1 MRTEEDI
8 RQLIT
13 HFETKINEW
22 EEWIKGGDLSS
33 TGIQYT
39 QEAIED
45 SKNKIKTLKW
55 VINEAHIIT

>member
-45 SKNKIKTLKW
+45 SKNKI
-55 VINEAHIIT
+55 